1 MEVFG
6 PPSSEATMQM
16 LEFTRSNRLPFTG
29 AIRSARTTHLRP
41 SWPPGSMRQ
50 AARAP
55 AGRHAAA
62 RTDRRPGLPGAR
74 NRPRAGAARG
84 GRPSG
89 CRRGARRPRRRGLR
103 RIRGTRHADHR
114 QHGARRA
121 GGRLPADRG
130 LPRIPSRDQ
139 RLGADEPC
147 GHARAKGS
155 APGWRS
161 PTARFRSKLE
171 TDARPANGGR
181 PRDRRASS
189 RAGDW
194 RAVPPPAG

>member
-89 CRRGARRPRRRGLR
+89 CRRGARRPMRRGLR

-130 LPRIPSRDQ
+130 LPRIPSRGQ

-147 GHARAKGS
+147 GHARAKVRRPVGDPVPR
-155 APGWRS
+155 AF
-161 PTARFRSKLE
+161 ARNWKR
-171 TDARPANGGR
+171 TPHPATGGR
-181 PRDRRASS
+181 PRDRRAGS
-189 RAGDW
+189 RAGDR